1 MDLKTVGII
10 LEILAPISMIADKN
24 GDILWKST
32 SMEGLISSGLKSIT
46 EILGVNIDKLRM
58 ISDKVEMNV
67 VMDKNNYLALL
78 FKTESMYI
86 IELRE
91 LGDYNDPEVKAESL
105 LQVVENL
112 YDGVLLS
119 DKNGR
124 VMIYNKAME
133 ELEKRKA
140 EDMIGKFIWD
150 AYGYSDKNKSEH
162 MEVLES
168 GKAIINKYAAH
179 AYNKGKPVYKS
190 YSTIPIK
197 HGESTIGVFS
207 ISKDETKLQNL
218 LTQIMELKKESYGL
232 EEREGTFLNGTRFT
246 FTDIIG
252 SSDAIRRVIREAQA
266 IAWLD
271 NSILLV
277 GDTGTGKE
285 VFAQSIHNFSKRKA
299 HPFIGINCSAIPEN
313 LLESILFG
321 AVKGAYTGAVDS
333 PGLFEE
339 AGEGTL
345 FLDEIDS
352 MPINMQ
358 TKLLRVLQERNTRRV
373 GGKDSYP
380 IKCRIISA
388 MNTDPYKLIDAEKL
402 RLDLFYRI
410 AGYNLYI
417 PPLKDRGDDIFH
429 ISHHYIK
436 RYNLLME
443 KIISSIGEDLKN
455 MMKSYL
461 WPGNIRELEHFIEN
475 TMVRSGDDEKI
486 LKLENTPD
494 YILEAMKWSDS
505 NKDRREI
512 ATENLQNSL
521 DGLEKR
527 LVSGAL
533 EKNLWNVTK
542 TAKAL
547 GITRQSLI
555 YRMRKYDISRK
566 YEID

>member
-1 MDLKTVGII
+1 MELSALGIV
-10 LEILAPISMIADKN
+10 LERFAPLSAIADKEGN
-24 GDILWKST
+24 ILWVS
-32 SMEGLISSGLKSIT
+32 SSLEGLVSVGQKSIWEMIGLDSGELKQTT
-46 EILGVNIDKLRM
+46 EGNEAELELDGRD
-58 ISDKVEMNV
+58 
-67 VMDKNNYLALL
+67 YLARAFNVEPYFIVE
-78 FKTESMYI
+78 FKEY
-86 IELRE
+86 
-91 LGDYNDPEVKAESL
+91 GDYRDPNVRADSL
-105 LQVVENL
+105 LQVIENL

-119 DKNGR
+119 DKEGR
-124 VMIYNKAME
+124 VKVYNKSME
-133 ELEKRKA
+133 DLEKRRA
-140 EDMIGKFIWD
+140 EDMLGRYIWD
-150 AYGYSDKNKSEH
+150 AYGYSDKDKSEH
-162 MEVLES
+162 MEVFKT
-168 GKAIINKYAAH
+168 GKPIINKYAAH
-179 AYNKGKPVYKS
+179 AYNEGKPVYKS

-197 HGESTIGVFS
+197 DGERTIGVFS

-218 LTQIMELKKESYGL
+218 LSQIMELKRESYGL
-232 EEREGTFLNGTRFT
+232 EEREGAFLNGTRFT
-246 FTDIIG
+246 FSDIIG
-252 SSDAIRRVIREAQA
+252 SSQAIRKVIREAQA

-333 PGLFEE
+333 AGLFEE

-373 GGKDSYP
+373 GGKESYP
-380 IKCRIISA
+380 IKCRVISA
-388 MNTDPYKLIDAEKL
+388 MNTDPYKLIDAGRL

-417 PPLKDRGDDIFH
+417 PPLRDREDDIFH

-436 RYNLLME
+436 KYNLVME
-443 KIISSIGEDLKN
+443 KVISSIGEDLKN
-455 MMKSYL
+455 MMKTYP

-475 TMVRSGDDEKI
+475 TMARSGEDEKV
-486 LKLENTPD
+486 LRLENTPD

-505 NKDRREI
+505 GIQEREI
-512 ATENLQNSL
+512 PTENLQASL

-527 LVSGAL
+527 LIKQAL
-533 EKNLWNVTK
+533 EKNLWNVTR
-542 TAKAL
+542 TARAL

-555 YRMRKYDISRK
+555 YRMRKYDIERDM
-566 YEID
+566 E